1 MMHKRLLSV
10 VKCKLTL
17 MVLCCIF
24 FTAAGHAERLSQ
36 AQINYMLQCQGCHKA
51 NAKGTPPDTPDM
63 TEYGAAFMQSDAG
76 RAYWTSVPGAA
87 NSPLSDAEL
96 AELLNWILLTMS
108 HAELPADFQR
118 YSADEVSTLRG
129 QPLIDVDARRAE
141 LVLAIEEDAP

>member
-96 AELLNWILLTMS
+96 ADVVEEPRGREGAERLEAEDQQPELRRVHLAQLSTQS
-108 HAELPADFQR
+108 ASFALPTTIRLYAGL
-118 YSADEVSTLRG
+118 S
-129 QPLIDVDARRAE
+129 
-141 LVLAIEEDAP
+141 